1 MLTIAELSTFIRS
14 AEKLLDAS
22 ERQDVINY
30 LATHPKAG
38 IVMEGT
44 GGVRKLRWSR
54 GSQGKSG
61 GVSVIYYFH
70 NESMPLYLLTL
81 FAKNDRSNL
90 SQSQR
95 NELSDLTRILVQE
108 WERKQNEQ

>member
-1 MLTIAELSTFIRS
+1 MLTVAELSTFIRS

-22 ERQDVINY
+22 ERQEVINY

-54 GSQGKSG
+54 GNQGKSG
-61 GVSVIYYFH
+61 GVRVIYYFH
-70 NESMPLYLLTL
+70 NEFMPFI
-81 FAKNDRSNL
+81 FADPFCK
-90 SQSQR
+90 
-95 NELSDLTRILVQE
+95 
-108 WERKQNEQ
+108 K